1 MCNGSGPRSSAR
13 YATVRLEL
21 CSMAPPRFPSLSL
34 LGMLSAI
41 ALLHGYRAAC
51 ETDPSI
57 DSLPEACAADH
68 PVPFRH
74 LRMWAMLRDV
84 ANHLKTSMRK
94 MPPALRQADLRDAL
108 KGTISFRRW
117 QGGDEPDPPR
127 ALLIVKGAERLVRFR
142 EKDFVAFWGRD
153 AEDLPSSLYAPLEVV
168 SVDDTKVGGLI
179 RLADGTTLPNPRLID
194 GAEGETDG
202 AVPYSQRGVGVT
214 LKWTRTDVL
223 ETSAA
228 DLWKLK
234 QDANQL
240 LQAVDA
246 ALEERM
252 QSTEQEAAAL
262 RNKVQMPLMV

>member
-1 MCNGSGPRSSAR
+1 
-13 YATVRLEL
+13 
-21 CSMAPPRFPSLSL
+21 
-34 LGMLSAI
+34 
-41 ALLHGYRAAC
+41 
-51 ETDPSI
+51 
-57 DSLPEACAADH
+57 
-68 PVPFRH
+68 
-74 LRMWAMLRDV
+74 MWAMLRDV